1 MTTALQTAAA
11 AAAALRRLLMRRS
24 RAGRFA
30 LERRTELSQWPL
42 EMEVEGWALTERD
55 GA

>member
-1 MTTALQTAAA
+1 MTAALQT
-11 AAAALRRLLMRRS
+11 AAALRRLLMRRS

-42 EMEVEGWALTERD
+42 EMEVEGWVLTERD